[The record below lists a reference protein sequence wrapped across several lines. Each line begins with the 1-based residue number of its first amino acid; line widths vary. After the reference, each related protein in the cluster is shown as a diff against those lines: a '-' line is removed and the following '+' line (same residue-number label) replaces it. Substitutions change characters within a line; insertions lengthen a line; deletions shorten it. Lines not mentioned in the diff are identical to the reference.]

1 MGKGLAAVGILGA
14 LAATLMILV
23 FVGAGVFLVLPVIVA
38 GSIVLV
44 AQRSVA
50 GAVAGLLVLALAV
63 VAALGLAGSITTR
76 NGSTNFGFDE
86 DDGRL
91 LALAGCLA
99 LPLAA
104 IAVRWDAIDPQP
116 LAYIGIFCAAVAF
129 LLAVMR
135 PDRLVE
141 QTDYVT
147 LATGLLPLGAIAPMV
162 GLWRGA
168 DLEVE
173 EAPGLPPPVPG
184 EQRP

>member
-1 MGKGLAAVGILGA
+1 MGKGLAVVGILGA
-14 LAATLMILV
+14 VAATLTMLA

-63 VAALGLAGSITTR
+63 VAALGLAGSITTK
-76 NGSTNFGFDE
+76 NGTTDFGFDE
-86 DDGRL
+86 DSGRL
-91 LALAGCLA
+91 IAIAGCLA

-129 LLAVMR
+129 LLAAMR
-135 PDRLVE
+135 PSRLLE

-168 DLEVE
+168 DLEE
-173 EAPGLPPPVPG
+173 DAGPPMPPPVPG

>member
-1 MGKGLAAVGILGA
+1 MGKGLATIGILGA
-14 LAATLMILV
+14 VAATLGMLV
-23 FVGAGVFLVLPVIVA
+23 LVDAAVFLVLPVIVA

-76 NGSTNFGFDE
+76 NGSTDFGFTE
-86 DDGRL
+86 EAGRL
-91 LALAGCLA
+91 LAIAGCLA
-99 LPLAA
+99 IPLAA
-104 IAVRWDAIDPQP
+104 IAVRWASIDPQP

-168 DLEVE
+168 DLED
-173 EAPGLPPPVPG
+173 EAAPTLPPPVPG